1 MVYFEGPA
9 GIQARR
15 YTKVSARAIFAELW
29 RQGEEAIITREP
41 EYFEPSI
48 NFFQSLGRRI
58 LLSCRNV
65 GRGMVLLFEAIVFT
79 RYAFSKQSR
88 EAVLHQLFLTGIKS
102 LGVITVVAVFTG
114 MILALQTGLELRR
127 FGQEVNIGTAVTVV
141 MLREMGPFMTG
152 LIIAASVG
160 SAIAAQ
166 LGTMVVSEEVAALE
180 IMSINPVRFLVMPR
194 LVALAIMM
202 PILTIY
208 TNIIGIVGGAIV
220 GYTQLGVSLTAYFDN
235 ATQYAE
241 NKELYVGLLKAL
253 LFGLI
258 ITAVSCHQ
266 GFATTEGAV
275 GVGRATRKTVII
287 SFLTILVVG
296 YMVTRLF
303 YK

>member
-1 MVYFEGPA
+1 M
-9 GIQARR
+9 
-15 YTKVSARAIFAELW
+15 
-29 RQGEEAIITREP
+29 
-41 EYFEPSI
+41 
-48 NFFQSLGRRI
+48 
-58 LLSCRNV
+58 
-65 GRGMVLLFEAIVFT
+65 LFEAIAFT
-79 RYAFSKQSR
+79 RHAFSKKCR
-88 EAVLHQLFLTGIKS
+88 DAVLHQLFLTGIKS

-194 LVALAIMM
+194 LVALAVMM

-258 ITAVSCHQ
+258 ITAVSCQQ

-275 GVGRATRKTVII
+275 GVGRATRKTVIV

-296 YMVTRLF
+296 YMVTRVF